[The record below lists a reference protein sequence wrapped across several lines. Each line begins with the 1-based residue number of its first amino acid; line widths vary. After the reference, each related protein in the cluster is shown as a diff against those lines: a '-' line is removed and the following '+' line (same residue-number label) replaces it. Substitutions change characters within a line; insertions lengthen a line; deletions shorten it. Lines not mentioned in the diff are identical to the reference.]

1 MRSFEETRILAC
13 SAQQMFD
20 VVMHI
25 EAYPEFLPWVA
36 DSRVLSRTD
45 GELTAELVAD
55 LAGVQHSFRTLDRFV
70 TNKLVEIRLLEGP
83 FRCLESVWT
92 FEDRGNDSCKVH
104 FSIEFEFRSMML
116 GMIGNPIFSTA
127 CRSMVHA
134 FEQRAVILGPG
145 NIHD

>member
-13 SAQQMFD
+13 SARQMFD

-36 DSRVLSRTD
+36 DSRVLSRMD

-55 LAGVQHSFRTLDRFV
+55 LAGVQHSFRTIDRFV

-83 FRCLESVWT
+83 FRFLESVWT
-92 FEDRGNDSCKVH
+92 FEDRGNGSCKVH

-116 GMIGNPIFSTA
+116 GMVANPIFSTA

-134 FEQRAVILGPG
+134 FEQRAIALKEL
-145 NIHD
+145 